1 MHIQAHAL
9 AQVPR
14 SGDQADA
21 GRCQV
26 CWRYT
31 ECAQCFGWVPPGI
44 QSTCFCSLLRHL
56 AYFQIVTR
64 NRVCTNRGTLKIFT
78 VLFRIFLL
86 GSIALACL
94 LRRAYPDTRLMFH
107 LRIIVIS
114 SQSFFDG
121 FSDFG
126 CRYRQHFLP
135 IFGLLVQIPTA
146 LFVRCW
152 QFGAD
157 TDSTFNPF

>member
-1 MHIQAHAL
+1 MSSVL
-9 AQVPR
+9 AIHGVCNVLWVGSPWDPKYLLLLTFTTLSVLSHR
-14 SGDQADA
+14 DA
-21 GRCQV
+21 KFRLHKSRNFKKVQ
-26 CWRYT
+26 RP
-31 ECAQCFGWVPPGI
+31 FPD
-44 QSTCFCSLLRHL
+44 FFLLR
-56 AYFQIVTR
+56 
-64 NRVCTNRGTLKIFT
+64 
-78 VLFRIFLL
+78 
-86 GSIALACL
+86 SIALACL
-94 LRRAYPDTRLMFH
+94 LRRTYPDTRLMFH

-135 IFGLLVQIPTA
+135 IFGVLVQIPTA

-157 TDSTFNPF
+157 TDSTFDPL